1 MESLNVSQVE
11 SLEQVKVIAPIAGLT
26 KTNVEVKS
34 DSKTNELF
42 ITTTDPKD
50 LDKDIMSKFN
60 FAKESVIELDGKYD
74 VTKAKVTVTNG
85 ILLITVPVSADR
97 IRTIEID

>member
-26 KTNVEVKS
+26 KTNVNVKS

-42 ITTTDPKD
+42 ITTTEPKF
-50 LDKDIMSKFN
+50 LDKDILDKFS
-60 FAKESVIELDGKYD
+60 FIKESTIKLDDKYD
-74 VTKAKVTVTNG
+74 VTKAKVTVANG
-85 ILLITVPVSADR
+85 ILLIVVPVSTDR
-97 IRTIEID
+97 ISTIEIS

>member
-1 MESLNVSQVE
+1 MSQLQISQAE

-26 KTNVEVKS
+26 KANVEVKS

-42 ITTTDPKD
+42 IKTTDPKELDEDILSRFDFTKEAVVD
-50 LDKDIMSKFN
+50 LDD
-60 FAKESVIELDGKYD
+60 KYD

-85 ILLITVPVSADR
+85 ILVITVPVSADR
-97 IRTIEID
+97 IRTLEID